1 MYLRANTNA
10 QHRAATAHKEITM
23 KVFFRIKKAS
33 SIPFVTN
40 HKLNDIIDA
49 ILVISLQKKVFQCE
63 NLIFVFVL
71 KDLLYRDVESSGE
84 LERQG
89 QGGCV
94 PARFDGND
102 SLASDA
108 NLVGQ
113 LLLGY
118 LAVLKTQPANLI
130 RQIVATH
137 PPSPLQTESE

>member
-1 MYLRANTNA
+1 M
-10 QHRAATAHKEITM
+10 
-23 KVFFRIKKAS
+23 
-33 SIPFVTN
+33 PFVTN
-40 HKLNDIIDA
+40 HKLHDIIDA

-71 KDLLYRDVESSGE
+71 KDLLYRDVEGSGE

-102 SLASDA
+102 CLACNA

-118 LAVLKTQPANLI
+118 LAVFKTQPANLVLHFTF
-130 RQIVATH
+130 RH
-137 PPSPLQTESE
+137 LYPPGRTESPKPYPAQA